1 MAELTRDDDDD
12 KVTAYRDA
20 ITTWVDSAG
29 GRDLDRM
36 AKGQLRDV
44 AAKLTFSTNK
54 GRDEL
59 RLPRRTRA
67 KGDVLLVATH
77 PTPDASL
84 LENATTTSSLRLC
97 WDDKELFTVQALATG
112 AAPEFEELQVRT
124 ACDGRALI
132 ELRLQAL
139 PLVDE
144 PADVL
149 HLLLALPWLPDNDLA
164 THVRNRLMEDLLV
177 DLCDIEGSESVLT
190 PRPWSLRPGASRRR
204 HAPLDAI
211 DATRSHCSTAWR
223 RHGPTARRRGGGRS
237 SRGARETHR
246 SRSTQEHDC
255 ATEKEDD
262 GGERPMVRRKTSESV
277 PVAGQKRKK

>member
-1 MAELTRDDDDD
+1 MAELTQQEDAA
-12 KVTAYRDA
+12 VTAYRDA
-20 ITTWVDSAG
+20 ITTWVDSSS
-29 GRDLDRM
+29 GRDLDKM

-44 AAKLTFSTNK
+44 AARLSFATSK

-67 KGDVLLVATH
+67 KGDVVIIATR

-97 WDDKELFTVQALATG
+97 WDDKELFSVQALATG

-149 HLLLALPWLPDNDLA
+149 NLLLALPWLPDNDLA

-177 DLCDIEGSESVLT
+177 DLCDIEGSESYVARRPFVSSKCAASGATRTPPPRRVDGVHLP
-190 PRPWSLRPGASRRR
+190 PRPRHRCVDGVTVRR
-204 HAPLDAI
+204 
-211 DATRSHCSTAWR
+211 
-223 RHGPTARRRGGGRS
+223 
-237 SRGARETHR
+237 
-246 SRSTQEHDC
+246 EHDC
-255 ATEKEDD
+255 ATEKDEA
-262 GGERPMVRRKTSESV
+262 GGEQPMVRRKTSSEPV

>member
-1 MAELTRDDDDD
+1 MAELTQQEDAA
-12 KVTAYRDA
+12 VTAYRDA
-20 ITTWVDSAG
+20 ITTWVDSSS
-29 GRDLDRM
+29 GRDLDKM

-44 AAKLTFSTNK
+44 AARLSFATSK

-67 KGDVLLVATH
+67 KGDVVIIATR

-97 WDDKELFTVQALATG
+97 WDDKELFSVQALATG

-132 ELRLQAL
+132 DLRLQAL

-177 DLCDIEGSESVLT
+177 DLCDIEGSESYVARRPFVSSKCAASGATRTPPPRRVDGVHLP
-190 PRPWSLRPGASRRR
+190 PRPRHRCVDGVTVRR
-204 HAPLDAI
+204 
-211 DATRSHCSTAWR
+211 
-223 RHGPTARRRGGGRS
+223 
-237 SRGARETHR
+237 
-246 SRSTQEHDC
+246 EHDC
-255 ATEKEDD
+255 ATEMDD
-262 GGERPMVRRKTSESV
+262 AGGERPMVRRKTSSE
-277 PVAGQKRKK
+277 PVSGQKRKK

>member
-20 ITTWVDSAG
+20 ITTWVDSSS
-29 GRDLDRM
+29 GRDLDKM

-44 AAKLTFSTNK
+44 AARLSFATSK

-97 WDDKELFTVQALATG
+97 WDDKELFSVQALATG

-204 HAPLDAI
+204 RAPLDAI

-223 RHGPTARRRGGGRS
+223 RTLVSRRARDSPVAVHAGARLRHRKGRGGRRAAAAAFDGRLS
-237 SRGARETHR
+237 
-246 SRSTQEHDC
+246 
-255 ATEKEDD
+255 
-262 GGERPMVRRKTSESV
+262 
-277 PVAGQKRKK
+277 QK

>member
-44 AAKLTFSTNK
+44 AAKLACTEK
-54 GRDEL
+54 DGRVEL

-84 LENATTTSSLRLC
+84 LEDATTTSSLRLC
-97 WDDKELFTVQALATG
+97 WDDKELFSVQALATG

-177 DLCDIEGSESVLT
+177 DLCDIEGSES
-190 PRPWSLRPGASRRR
+190 
-204 HAPLDAI
+204 
-211 DATRSHCSTAWR
+211 
-223 RHGPTARRRGGGRS
+223 
-237 SRGARETHR
+237 
-246 SRSTQEHDC
+246 EHDC
-255 ATEKEDD
+255 ATERDEA
-262 GGERPMVRRKTSESV
+262 GGERPMVRRKTSSSEHV
-277 PVAGQKRKK
+277 PGQKRKK

>member
-1 MAELTRDDDDD
+1 MAELTQQEDAA
-12 KVTAYRDA
+12 VTAYRDA
-20 ITTWVDSAG
+20 VAAWVDSSS
-29 GRDLDRM
+29 GRDLDKM

-84 LENATTTSSLRLC
+84 LEDATTTSSLRLC
-97 WDDKELFTVQALATG
+97 WDDTELFSVQALATG

-204 HAPLDAI
+204 RAPSTPS
-211 DATRSHCSTAWR
+211 TRQSHCSTAWR
-223 RHGPTARRRGGGRS
+223 RTLVSRRMRDSPVAVHAGARLRHGKRRGGRRAADGE
-237 SRGARETHR
+237 A
-246 SRSTQEHDC
+246 
-255 ATEKEDD
+255 ED
-262 GGERPMVRRKTSESV
+262 EFRTRVRAK
-277 PVAGQKRKK
+277 A

>member
-1 MAELTRDDDDD
+1 MAELTQQDDDAA
-12 KVTAYRDA
+12 VTAYRDA
-20 ITTWVDSAG
+20 ITTWVDSSS
-29 GRDLDRM
+29 GRDLDKM
-36 AKGQLRDV
+36 AKGQLRD
-44 AAKLTFSTNK
+44 AAARLSFATSK

-97 WDDKELFTVQALATG
+97 WDDRELFSVQALATG
-112 AAPEFEELQVRT
+112 AAPEFDELQVRT

-149 HLLLALPWLPDNDLA
+149 NLLLALPWLPQNDLA

-177 DLCDIEGSESVLT
+177 DLCDIEGSESYVARRPFVSSKCAASGATRTPPPRRVDGVHLP
-190 PRPWSLRPGASRRR
+190 PRPRHRCVDGVTVRR
-204 HAPLDAI
+204 
-211 DATRSHCSTAWR
+211 
-223 RHGPTARRRGGGRS
+223 
-237 SRGARETHR
+237 
-246 SRSTQEHDC
+246 EHDC
-255 ATEKEDD
+255 ATEMDEA
-262 GGERPMVRRKTSESV
+262 GGERPMVRRKTSSE

>member
-1 MAELTRDDDDD
+1 MAELTQQDDEAA
-12 KVTAYRDA
+12 VAAYRDA
-20 ITTWVDSAG
+20 ITTWVDSSS
-29 GRDLDRM
+29 GRDLDKM

-44 AAKLTFSTNK
+44 AAKLACTTQN
-54 GRDEL
+54 GRVEL

-67 KGDVLLVATH
+67 KGDVVIIATH

-84 LENATTTSSLRLC
+84 LKNATTTSSLRLC
-97 WDDKELFTVQALATG
+97 WDDKELFSVQALATG
-112 AAPEFEELQVRT
+112 AAPEFDELQVRT

-177 DLCDIEGSESVLT
+177 DLCDIEGSESYVAWRPFVSSKCAASGATRTPPPRRVDGVHLP
-190 PRPWSLRPGASRRR
+190 PRPRHRCVDGVTVRR
-204 HAPLDAI
+204 
-211 DATRSHCSTAWR
+211 
-223 RHGPTARRRGGGRS
+223 
-237 SRGARETHR
+237 
-246 SRSTQEHDC
+246 EHDC
-255 ATEKEDD
+255 ATEMDEA
-262 GGERPMVRRKTSESV
+262 GGERPMVRRKTSSE

>member
-1 MAELTRDDDDD
+1 MAELTQQDDD
-12 KVTAYRDA
+12 KAVTAYRDA
-20 ITTWVDSAG
+20 VTAWVDSAG

-36 AKGQLRDV
+36 AKTQLRDV
-44 AAKLTFSTNK
+44 AAKLAFSPNK

-67 KGDVLLVATH
+67 KGDVVIIATR

-97 WDDKELFTVQALATG
+97 WDDKELFSVQALATG
-112 AAPEFEELQVRT
+112 AAPEFAELQVRT

-132 ELRLQAL
+132 DLRLQAL

-177 DLCDIEGSESVLT
+177 DLCDIEGSES
-190 PRPWSLRPGASRRR
+190 
-204 HAPLDAI
+204 
-211 DATRSHCSTAWR
+211 
-223 RHGPTARRRGGGRS
+223 
-237 SRGARETHR
+237 
-246 SRSTQEHDC
+246 EHDC
-255 ATEKEDD
+255 ATERDEA

>member
-12 KVTAYRDA
+12 KVTAYRAA
-20 ITTWVDSAG
+20 ITTWVDSSS
-29 GRDLDRM
+29 GRDLDKM

-44 AAKLTFSTNK
+44 AAKLACTTQD
-54 GRDEL
+54 GRVEL

-84 LENATTTSSLRLC
+84 LKNATTTTSLRLC
-97 WDDKELFTVQALATG
+97 WDDKELFSVQALATG
-112 AAPEFEELQVRT
+112 EAPEFEELQVRT

-177 DLCDIEGSESVLT
+177 DLCDIEGSES
-190 PRPWSLRPGASRRR
+190 
-204 HAPLDAI
+204 
-211 DATRSHCSTAWR
+211 
-223 RHGPTARRRGGGRS
+223 
-237 SRGARETHR
+237 
-246 SRSTQEHDC
+246 EHDC
-255 ATEKEDD
+255 ATEKED
-262 GGERPMVRRKTSESV
+262 GAGERPMVRRKTSESV

>member
-1 MAELTRDDDDD
+1 MAELTQQEAAA
-12 KVTAYRDA
+12 VTAYRDA

-84 LENATTTSSLRLC
+84 LKNATTTSSLRLC
-97 WDDKELFTVQALATG
+97 WDDKELFSVQALATG
-112 AAPEFEELQVRT
+112 ATPEFEEVQVRT

-132 ELRLQAL
+132 DLRLQAL
-139 PLVDE
+139 RLVDE

-177 DLCDIEGSESVLT
+177 DLCDIEGSES
-190 PRPWSLRPGASRRR
+190 
-204 HAPLDAI
+204 
-211 DATRSHCSTAWR
+211 
-223 RHGPTARRRGGGRS
+223 
-237 SRGARETHR
+237 
-246 SRSTQEHDC
+246 EHDC
-255 ATEKEDD
+255 ATEMDEA

>member
-44 AAKLTFSTNK
+44 AAKLACTTQN
-54 GRDEL
+54 GRVEL

-67 KGDVLLVATH
+67 KGNVVIIATH

-84 LENATTTSSLRLC
+84 LEDATTTSSLRLC
-97 WDDKELFTVQALATG
+97 WDDKELFSVQALATG

-149 HLLLALPWLPDNDLA
+149 NLLLALPWLPDNDLA

-177 DLCDIEGSESVLT
+177 DLCDIEGSES
-190 PRPWSLRPGASRRR
+190 
-204 HAPLDAI
+204 
-211 DATRSHCSTAWR
+211 
-223 RHGPTARRRGGGRS
+223 
-237 SRGARETHR
+237 
-246 SRSTQEHDC
+246 EHDC
-255 ATEKEDD
+255 ATEKDEA
-262 GGERPMVRRKTSESV
+262 GGERPMVRRKTSESE
-277 PVAGQKRKK
+277 PVAGSPRQARRIPVVSSGDPSPS

>member
-1 MAELTRDDDDD
+1 MAELTQQEDAA
-12 KVTAYRDA
+12 VTAYRDA
-20 ITTWVDSAG
+20 ITTWVDSSS
-29 GRDLDRM
+29 GRDLDKM

-44 AAKLTFSTNK
+44 AARLSFATSK

-67 KGDVLLVATH
+67 KGDVVIIATR
-77 PTPDASL
+77 PTPDSSL

-97 WDDKELFTVQALATG
+97 WDDKELFSVQALATG

-124 ACDGRALI
+124 SCDGRALI

-149 HLLLALPWLPDNDLA
+149 HLLLALPWLPQNDLA

-177 DLCDIEGSESVLT
+177 DLCDIEGSESYVARRPFVSSKCAASGATRTPPPHHVDGVHLP
-190 PRPWSLRPGASRRR
+190 PRPRHRCVDGVTVRR
-204 HAPLDAI
+204 
-211 DATRSHCSTAWR
+211 
-223 RHGPTARRRGGGRS
+223 
-237 SRGARETHR
+237 
-246 SRSTQEHDC
+246 EHDC
-255 ATEKEDD
+255 ATEMDEA
-262 GGERPMVRRKTSESV
+262 GGERPMVRRKTSSE
-277 PVAGQKRKK
+277 PVSGQKRKK

>member
-1 MAELTRDDDDD
+1 MAELTQQEDAA
-12 KVTAYRDA
+12 VTAYRDA
-20 ITTWVDSAG
+20 VAAWVDSSS
-29 GRDLDRM
+29 GRDLDKM

-44 AAKLTFSTNK
+44 AAKLTFSTSK

-84 LENATTTSSLRLC
+84 LEIATTTSSLRLC
-97 WDDKELFTVQALATG
+97 WDDKELFSVQALATG

-124 ACDGRALI
+124 SCDGRTLI

-149 HLLLALPWLPDNDLA
+149 HLLLALPWLPENDLA

-177 DLCDIEGSESVLT
+177 DLCDIEGSES
-190 PRPWSLRPGASRRR
+190 
-204 HAPLDAI
+204 
-211 DATRSHCSTAWR
+211 
-223 RHGPTARRRGGGRS
+223 
-237 SRGARETHR
+237 
-246 SRSTQEHDC
+246 EHDC
-255 ATEKEDD
+255 ATEMDEA
-262 GGERPMVRRKTSESV
+262 GGERPMVRRKTSSSEPV
-277 PVAGQKRKK
+277 PGQKRKK

>member
-1 MAELTRDDDDD
+1 MAELTQQEDAA
-12 KVTAYRDA
+12 VTAYRDA
-20 ITTWVDSAG
+20 ITTWVDSSS
-29 GRDLDRM
+29 GRDLDKM

-44 AAKLTFSTNK
+44 AARLSFATSK

-67 KGDVLLVATH
+67 KGDVLLVATR

-97 WDDKELFTVQALATG
+97 WDDKELFSVQALATG

-177 DLCDIEGSESVLT
+177 DLCDIEGSES
-190 PRPWSLRPGASRRR
+190 
-204 HAPLDAI
+204 
-211 DATRSHCSTAWR
+211 
-223 RHGPTARRRGGGRS
+223 
-237 SRGARETHR
+237 
-246 SRSTQEHDC
+246 EHDC
-255 ATEKEDD
+255 ATEMDEA
-262 GGERPMVRRKTSESV
+262 GGERPMVRRKTSSSEHV
-277 PVAGQKRKK
+277 PGQKRKK

>member
-1 MAELTRDDDDD
+1 MAELTQQDDDAA
-12 KVTAYRDA
+12 VTAYRDA
-20 ITTWVDSAG
+20 ITTWVDSSS
-29 GRDLDRM
+29 GRDLDKM

-44 AAKLTFSTNK
+44 AARLSFATSK

-67 KGDVLLVATH
+67 KGDVVIIATR

-97 WDDKELFTVQALATG
+97 WDDKELFSVQALATG

-177 DLCDIEGSESVLT
+177 DLCDIEGSESYVARRPFVSSKCAASGATRTPPPRRVDGVHLP
-190 PRPWSLRPGASRRR
+190 PRPRHRCVDGVTVRR
-204 HAPLDAI
+204 
-211 DATRSHCSTAWR
+211 
-223 RHGPTARRRGGGRS
+223 
-237 SRGARETHR
+237 
-246 SRSTQEHDC
+246 EHDC
-255 ATEKEDD
+255 ATERDEA
-262 GGERPMVRRKTSESV
+262 GGERPMVRRKTSSE
-277 PVAGQKRKK
+277 PVSGQKRKK

>member
-1 MAELTRDDDDD
+1 MAELTQQDDDAT
-12 KVTAYRDA
+12 VTAYRDA
-20 ITTWVDSAG
+20 VAAWVDSAG

-36 AKGQLRDV
+36 AKAQLRDV
-44 AAKLTFSTNK
+44 AAKLACTTQN
-54 GRDEL
+54 GRVEL

-67 KGDVLLVATH
+67 KGDVVIIATR

-97 WDDKELFTVQALATG
+97 WDDKELFSVQALATG

-149 HLLLALPWLPDNDLA
+149 NLLLALPWLPDNDLA

-177 DLCDIEGSESVLT
+177 DLCDIESSES
-190 PRPWSLRPGASRRR
+190 
-204 HAPLDAI
+204 
-211 DATRSHCSTAWR
+211 
-223 RHGPTARRRGGGRS
+223 
-237 SRGARETHR
+237 
-246 SRSTQEHDC
+246 EHDC
-255 ATEKEDD
+255 ATEMDEA

>member
-1 MAELTRDDDDD
+1 MAELTQQEDAA
-12 KVTAYRDA
+12 VTAYRDA
-20 ITTWVDSAG
+20 VAAWVDSSS
-29 GRDLDRM
+29 GRDLDKM

-44 AAKLTFSTNK
+44 AARLSFATSK

-67 KGDVLLVATH
+67 KGDVVIIATR
-77 PTPDASL
+77 PPPDASL
-84 LENATTTSSLRLC
+84 LEDATTTSSLRLC
-97 WDDKELFTVQALATG
+97 WDDKELFSVQALATG
-112 AAPEFEELQVRT
+112 AAPEFAELQVRT

-149 HLLLALPWLPDNDLA
+149 HLLLALPWLPENDLA

-190 PRPWSLRPGASRRR
+190 PRPWSL
-204 HAPLDAI
+204 
-211 DATRSHCSTAWR
+211 
-223 RHGPTARRRGGGRS
+223 
-237 SRGARETHR
+237 
-246 SRSTQEHDC
+246 
-255 ATEKEDD
+255 
-262 GGERPMVRRKTSESV
+262 
-277 PVAGQKRKK
+277 